1 VFIDMEGLL
10 PLVYK
15 AIKRNKT
22 RRQYECLS
30 SGTSLGYN
38 ISMAEMYPQTQ
49 EHVLQNQ
56 THAQK
61 VFHHH
66 HNESHKIGH
75 RRYNSVGDHF
85 DYGFQSSQM
94 RTGVDAPS
102 SNKLVRF
109 RSQRMFSCI
118 TGV

>member
-1 VFIDMEGLL
+1 MEGLL
-10 PLVYK
+10 PLVFK

-22 RRQYECLS
+22 RSQYECLS
-30 SGTSLGYN
+30 SGSALNYN

-49 EHVLQNQ
+49 DQILRNQ
-56 THAQK
+56 TPTNK
-61 VFHHH
+61 VFHRHH
-66 HNESHKIGH
+66 EDLHKYAH
-75 RRYNSVGDHF
+75 RRHNSVGHF
-85 DYGFQSSQM
+85 GNGFQSTQM
-94 RTGVDAPS
+94 RTGVVSTP

>member
-1 VFIDMEGLL
+1 MEGLL

-38 ISMAEMYPQTQ
+38 ISMPEMYPQTQ
-49 EHVLQNQ
+49 DHVLQNQ
-56 THAQK
+56 THTQK
-61 VFHHH
+61 MFHHP
-66 HNESHKIGH
+66 EEGHKVGH
-75 RRYNSVGDHF
+75 RRYNSVDDHF
-85 DYGFQSSQM
+85 NYGFQSAQM

-102 SNKLVRF
+102 SNKLSLRVR
-109 RSQRMFSCI
+109 SDFSYFSSS
-118 TGV
+118 GGSLLL

>member
-1 VFIDMEGLL
+1 MEGLL

-22 RRQYECLS
+22 RSQYECLS
-30 SGTSLGYN
+30 SGSALNYN
-38 ISMAEMYPQTQ
+38 INMAQMYPQTQ
-49 EHVLQNQ
+49 DQILRNQ
-56 THAQK
+56 TPPN
-61 VFHHH
+61 HHH
-66 HNESHKIGH
+66 QDHHKYAH
-75 RRYNSVGDHF
+75 RRHNSVGDF
-85 DYGFQSSQM
+85 GNGFQSTQM
-94 RTGVDAPS
+94 RTGVVSSP

>member
-1 VFIDMEGLL
+1 MEGLL

-15 AIKRNKT
+15 AIKKNRT

-30 SGTSLGYN
+30 SGAALSYN

-56 THAQK
+56 TPTQK
-61 VFHHH
+61 VPHRH
-66 HNESHKIGH
+66 EDHKIGH
-75 RRYNSVGDHF
+75 RRHKSVGDF
-85 DYGFQSSQM
+85 GNGFQSPQM
-94 RTGVDAPS
+94 RTGVDSPS